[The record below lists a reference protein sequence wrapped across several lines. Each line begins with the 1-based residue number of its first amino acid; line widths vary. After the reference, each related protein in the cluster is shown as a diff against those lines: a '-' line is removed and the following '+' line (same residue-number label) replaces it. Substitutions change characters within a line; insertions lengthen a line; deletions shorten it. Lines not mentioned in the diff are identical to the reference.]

1 MMGKLFGAAVGML
14 AGTIFLSNPDFQ
26 SWLRSIGPPSS
37 PASVDNF
44 TGQLRVYSPQFQ
56 VRGGGDFAPPQRFTA
71 RCESGVLANGGFEG
85 ISDAPGVSVAAS
97 YPSDAAGNPVDLS
110 PVAWTIEV
118 YNTTASTA
126 HSVHVDVGCLS
137 GTKGDVSVV
146 RNTNTSRKTVTA
158 TCPNTTARTSGGYAI
173 SQSAPSY
180 PLLPPWN
187 VAGSYPQ
194 GSRGWAVEPPNIAKT
209 PASDGSGGVT
219 SDGGP
224 TITTTLTAYAV
235 CLSGIPAP
243 RIGTQHVS
251 PSSDVHDGHCD
262 GADVLAGGG
271 FHLTA
276 PYNIGLV
283 LADNGPST
291 DSAWFV
297 RVRDENAN
305 LDIIAVCLP
314 APGSV
319 NALQRNIGPVANTV
333 ADWLEP
339 LNWSLIKGLLILF
352 IILMILGWAVKRLRK
367 PVVAAINRRREPGPT
382 PSQRTVHNGRQTPK
396 PVDVQVIIR
405 SQHSVF
411 GTYREA
417 P

>member
-1 MMGKLFGAAVGML
+1 
-14 AGTIFLSNPDFQ
+14 
-26 SWLRSIGPPSS
+26 
-37 PASVDNF
+37 
-44 TGQLRVYSPQFQ
+44 
-56 VRGGGDFAPPQRFTA
+56 
-71 RCESGVLANGGFEG
+71 VLANGGFEG

-97 YPSDAAGNPVDLS
+97 YPSDAAGNPVELN

-118 YNTTASTA
+118 YNTTASAA

-146 RNTNTSRKTVTA
+146 RNINTSRKTVTA

-180 PLLPPWN
+180 PLLPPWS

-209 PASDGSGGVT
+209 PASAGGGT

-235 CLSGIPAP
+235 CVPGIPGP
-243 RIGTQHVS
+243 RIATQHVS
-251 PSSDVHDGHCD
+251 PRSGVHDGQCE
-262 GADVLAGGG
+262 GKDVLAGGG
-271 FHLTA
+271 FHMTA
-276 PYNIGLV
+276 PYDIGLV
-283 LADNGPST
+283 LADNGPSI

-319 NALQRNIGPVANTV
+319 NALQRNIGPVANSV

-352 IILMILGWAVKRLRK
+352 IILIILGWAVKRLRK
-367 PVVAAINRRREPGPT
+367 RRSEPRPT
-382 PSQRTVHNGRQTPK
+382 PAQRTVHNGRQTPK